1 MIFIAIFYLM
11 LWASIVLVI
20 KLIIEDCF
28 RDCFRGKDFLSLKLS
43 AIPLVAFLILMGLLC
58 SVPLVEFLS
67 K

>member
-1 MIFIAIFYLM
+1 MIFIVIFYLM

-20 KLIIEDCF
+20 KTIIEDCF
-28 RDCFRGKDFLSLKLS
+28 RDKDLLSLKLS
-43 AIPLVAFLILMGLLC
+43 AIPLVAFLILMGLIC

>member
-1 MIFIAIFYLM
+1 MIFIVIFYLM

-20 KLIIEDCF
+20 KTIIEDCF
-28 RDCFRGKDFLSLKLS
+28 RDKDLLSLKLS
-43 AIPLVAFLILMGLLC
+43 AIPLVVFLILMGLIC